1 MAATSI
7 DTSPAS
13 GPAAN
18 GRSSHVDAPPAP
30 TVLSVSGLSKTY
42 ATAGGPALAISDV
55 SFELRAGEFVS
66 IVGPSGCGKSTL
78 LNCVSGLLDPTTGDV
93 LVDGR
98 PVRGGPPE
106 NMSIVFQDYSRSL
119 FQWFSVEKN
128 VALPLLHSR
137 MSRAE
142 QREQVRRMLADV
154 HLPEGVHKRYPWQ
167 LSGGMQQRVA
177 IARSL
182 VSHPEILL
190 MDEPFASVDAQTRM
204 SLEDLV
210 LELWAAWH
218 KSILFV
224 THDIDEAV
232 YLSDRVIVLSKGP
245 SMVKAVIDIPLPRP
259 RQQLETKRMP
269 EFASLRS
276 SILELVLDQP
286 AGQADVDA
294 DGSPAPM
301 LDAQ

>member
-7 DTSPAS
+7 DTTSTS

-18 GRSSHVDAPPAP
+18 GRGSHVDASLAP

-55 SFELRAGEFVS
+55 GFELRAGEFVS

-78 LNCVSGLLDPTTGDV
+78 LNCVSGLLEPTTGDV
-93 LVDGR
+93 FVDGR
-98 PVRGGPPE
+98 PVRGGPPQ

-128 VALPLLHSR
+128 VALPLLHSG

-142 QREQVRRMLADV
+142 QRQKVRRMLDDV
-154 HLPEGVHKRYPWQ
+154 HLPEGVLKRYPWQ

-232 YLSDRVIVLSKGP
+232 YLSDRVIVLSTGP
-245 SMVKAVIDIPLPRP
+245 SVVKAVIDIPLPRP
-259 RQQLETKRMP
+259 REQLATKGMA
-269 EFASLRS
+269 EFAVLRTN
-276 SILELVLDQP
+276 ILELVLDSPHATDVP
-286 AGQADVDA
+286 AVEG
-294 DGSPAPM
+294 GS
-301 LDAQ
+301 